1 MFQDYKLRTVSVIWI
16 VFLFVCCVD
25 NKEINLFPETLLH
38 EGDLVF
44 RKGTGLVSRAVLSA
58 DGKGTYSH
66 IGIVVRDGNE
76 WKVVHAVPGEPDYEG
91 EPDRVKIENVQEFFG
106 KEKAV
111 AGALM
116 RFTEDSLVA
125 IKAARKAIEVCD
137 RRTLFDHTYN
147 LEDSTAMYCTELV
160 YFVYKYAGVD
170 LVEGRTTK
178 VNIPGFIG
186 SYIFPSDII
195 EYKRL
200 VLIYNF

>member
-106 KEKAV
+106 KSSCRSINA
-111 AGALM
+111 
-116 RFTEDSLVA
+116 F
-125 IKAARKAIEVCD
+125 
-137 RRTLFDHTYN
+137 Y
-147 LEDSTAMYCTELV
+147 
-160 YFVYKYAGVD
+160 
-170 LVEGRTTK
+170 
-178 VNIPGFIG
+178 
-186 SYIFPSDII
+186 
-195 EYKRL
+195 
-200 VLIYNF
+200 